1 LHVLTVERGLS
12 WEDSKEKWQDLIGE
26 DEGYYLSQIT
36 RNGKRTAIL
45 AVQLERNSKYKALS
59 DSASDNSKDGKK
71 KKKDRVYVIY
81 RPNTGQQ
88 VKQETLGEL
97 RKKYKSVSPEE
108 AEPHWTDQYR
118 ASAKKCSHAYW
129 RGNCKSTSVGTS
141 RCEIGLRRK
150 TYNVLAGSVLS
161 VWSQVEAVLT
171 HDGNRKGT
179 DSRMQVVRLKLESN
193 KRIVG
198 TLIPNSAMTALL
210 TALDGGSEGKEET
223 IY

>member
-1 LHVLTVERGLS
+1 M
-12 WEDSKEKWQDLIGE
+12 
-26 DEGYYLSQIT
+26 
-36 RNGKRTAIL
+36 
-45 AVQLERNSKYKALS
+45 
-59 DSASDNSKDGKK
+59 
-71 KKKDRVYVIY
+71 
-81 RPNTGQQ
+81 
-88 VKQETLGEL
+88 
-97 RKKYKSVSPEE
+97 
-108 AEPHWTDQYR
+108 
-118 ASAKKCSHAYW
+118 
-129 RGNCKSTSVGTS
+129 GTS

-179 DSRMQVVRLKLESN
+179 NSRMQVSQTLKLTCFLKGLRRLSITTYILTQVVRLKLESN

-210 TALDGGSEGKEET
+210 TALDEGSEGKEET